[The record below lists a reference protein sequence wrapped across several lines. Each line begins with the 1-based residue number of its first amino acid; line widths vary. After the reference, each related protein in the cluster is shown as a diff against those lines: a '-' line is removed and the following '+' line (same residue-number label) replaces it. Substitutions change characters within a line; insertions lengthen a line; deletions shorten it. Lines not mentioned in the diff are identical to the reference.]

1 MNEINVLL
9 LLIIYPILMQAP
21 GSDLAGERPWAQS
34 PLKFYG
40 NGNIISQITV
50 TTYILCGCR
59 CLAVTIGVL
68 VVYMDTSYVS
78 LLFDAVIL

>member
-21 GSDLAGERPWAQS
+21 GPDLAGGRPGAQP

-40 NGNIISQITV
+40 NGSIIS
-50 TTYILCGCR
+50 
-59 CLAVTIGVL
+59 
-68 VVYMDTSYVS
+68 
-78 LLFDAVIL
+78 